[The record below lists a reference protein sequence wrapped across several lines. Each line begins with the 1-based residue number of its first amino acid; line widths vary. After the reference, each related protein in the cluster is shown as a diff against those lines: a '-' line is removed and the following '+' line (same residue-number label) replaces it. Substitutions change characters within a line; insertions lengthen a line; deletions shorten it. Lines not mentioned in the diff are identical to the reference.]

1 MVILKHMQKFI
12 LFILASGLA
21 FFLYL
26 LQTGHI
32 SSEDFSIDKFKGNTS
47 FEIRKN
53 TENIDTSVNRSDI
66 YAIIKDQEYKIFT
79 FEGNDFKKLFK
90 YQFVD
95 NKYKVPVD
103 ALDAVT
109 GTWVG
114 NRYVFYIKENTNKEK
129 NKVYEIYKAEYPTDQ
144 LDKLQYFKIKIV
156 EDKDLTNQIEVT
168 Y

>member
-1 MVILKHMQKFI
+1 MQKFI
-12 LFILASGLA
+12 LFMLALGLA
-21 FFLYL
+21 IFLYL
-26 LQTGHI
+26 LQAGYI
-32 SSEDFSIDKFKGNTS
+32 SSEDFSIDNFKGNTN

-53 TENIDTSVNRSDI
+53 TENIDSKVDRSDI
-66 YAIIKDQEYKIFT
+66 FIIIKGQEYKIFT

-95 NKYKVPVD
+95 NKYKVPAD

-114 NRYVFYIKENTNKEK
+114 NRYIFYIKENVNKEN
-129 NKVYEIYKAEYPTDQ
+129 NKIYEIYKAEYPTDEIN
-144 LDKLQYFKIKIV
+144 KLEYFKIKVI
-156 EDKDLTNQIEVT
+156 EDKDLTNKIEVV